1 MQNMNVFTKT
11 EIQNMNNNEKFSYKE
26 WIINVGNLDDNK
38 LYKIY
43 PTNNSS
49 ISNGRIY
56 ISLPCDKILSEHDYI
71 KYNIMK

>member
-1 MQNMNVFTKT
+1 MNMFTKT
-11 EIQNMNNNEKFSYKE
+11 EIQNMNNNETFSYKE
-26 WIINVGNLDDNK
+26 WIINIDNLDDNK

-43 PTNNSS
+43 PTNNLS

-56 ISLPCDKILSEHDYI
+56 ISLPSDIILTEYYYK